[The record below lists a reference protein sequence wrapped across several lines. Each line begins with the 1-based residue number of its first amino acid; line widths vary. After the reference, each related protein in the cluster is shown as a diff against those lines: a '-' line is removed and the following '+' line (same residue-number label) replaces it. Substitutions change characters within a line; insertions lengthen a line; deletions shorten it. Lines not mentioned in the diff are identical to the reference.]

1 MAELGHEPCFPF
13 MPILVPHHSTTSQRN
28 DGIWALPEVGF
39 AHETL
44 EALPSCPTPT
54 HSSSQW
60 VCSGS
65 FLQQW

>member
-1 MAELGHEPCFPF
+1 MAELGHEPCFPS

-44 EALPSCPTPT
+44 EALPSCPTPA